1 MKTQPKDTE
10 LRDEWKRIDRALIP
24 GKLLASMPQP
34 ECKAL
39 TFLTDV
45 MINATVCKL
54 GPGVGRITAPYSEN
68 IEIVLDVA
76 VTIERRG
83 SMERSDRHLV
93 TWVRSLETGAQ
104 TSICIAATGGVVP
117 AIDDCVSFVLWAET
131 GFIEPPSTLDDATL
145 FVRDPDSYSLI
156 ERRRRERILARN
168 IERKA
173 DRLRREAR
181 KEARKEAR
189 MAKSLAYCKA
199 QQGLRLERQR
209 VRKLGWRE
217 LMAEHEAVGTP
228 SGPVEEA
235 AHDLRARL
243 LESV

>member
-10 LRDEWKRIDRALIP
+10 RRDEWKRVDRALIP
-24 GKLLASMPQP
+24 GNLLASMPQP

-76 VTIERRG
+76 GTIESR
-83 SMERSDRHLV
+83 MESASKSSGRIDRHLA

-104 TSICIAATGGVVP
+104 TNVCIVATGHQHVP

-131 GFIEPPSTLDDATL
+131 GFFEPPSTLDDRIL
-145 FVRDPDSYSLI
+145 YVRDPELYEHKAKI
-156 ERRRRERILARN
+156 E
-168 IERKA
+168 
-173 DRLRREAR
+173 REAR
-181 KEARKEAR
+181 KRERRIKELRRVLAREE
-189 MAKSLAYCKA
+189 SLARSEA
-199 QQGLRLERQR
+199 LSNIMLERER
-209 VRKLGWRE
+209 VRNLSWSE

>member
-24 GKLLASMPQP
+24 GNLLASMPQP

-54 GPGVGRITAPYSEN
+54 GPGVGRITVPYSED

-76 VTIERRG
+76 VTIERR
-83 SMERSDRHLV
+83 MEGRWRNDRHLA
-93 TWVRSLETGAQ
+93 TWVRSLETGTQ
-104 TSICIAATGGVVP
+104 TKVCITATGHQHAP

-131 GFIEPPSTLDDATL
+131 GFFEPPRTLDDATL
-145 FVRDPDSYSLI
+145 YVRDPDGFERRQAERGLARTIKRKVMVLRVEAMRQKSLARSKAQLSLGL
-156 ERRRRERILARN
+156 ERRRVRN
-168 IERKA
+168 
-173 DRLRREAR
+173 
-181 KEARKEAR
+181 
-189 MAKSLAYCKA
+189 
-199 QQGLRLERQR
+199 
-209 VRKLGWRE
+209 LGWRE
-217 LMAEHEAVGTP
+217 LMAEHEAAGAP

-235 AHDLRARL
+235 AHDLRARF
-243 LESV
+243 LESE

>member
-10 LRDEWKRIDRALIP
+10 LRDEWKRVDRALIP
-24 GKLLASMPQP
+24 EKLLGEMSQP

>member
-10 LRDEWKRIDRALIP
+10 LRDEWKRVDRALIP
-24 GKLLASMPQP
+24 EKLLGEMSQP

-117 AIDDCVSFVLWAET
+117 AIDDCVSFVLWAEN

-156 ERRRRERILARN
+156 ERRGRERILARN

-173 DRLRREAR
+173 DRLRR
-181 KEARKEAR
+181 EARKEAR

>member
-10 LRDEWKRIDRALIP
+10 LRDEWKRVDRALIP
-24 GKLLASMPQP
+24 EKLLGEMSQP

-83 SMERSDRHLV
+83 SMERSLINDRHLV

-104 TSICIAATGGVVP
+104 TSICIEATGEQAG
-117 AIDDCVSFVLWAET
+117 
-131 GFIEPPSTLDDATL
+131 
-145 FVRDPDSYSLI
+145 
-156 ERRRRERILARN
+156 
-168 IERKA
+168 
-173 DRLRREAR
+173 
-181 KEARKEAR
+181 
-189 MAKSLAYCKA
+189 
-199 QQGLRLERQR
+199 
-209 VRKLGWRE
+209 
-217 LMAEHEAVGTP
+217 EAVTALTEL
-228 SGPVEEA
+228 VNRRFEE
-235 AHDLRARL
+235 
-243 LESV
+243 ES